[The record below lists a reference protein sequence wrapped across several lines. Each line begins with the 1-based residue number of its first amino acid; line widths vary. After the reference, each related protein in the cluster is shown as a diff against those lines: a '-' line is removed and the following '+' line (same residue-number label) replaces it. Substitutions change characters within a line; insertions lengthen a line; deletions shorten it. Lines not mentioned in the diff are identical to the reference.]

1 MTKRLAI
8 RTATLLFAAL
18 VCGIV
23 LTDRAIDGQ
32 RGNAH
37 HWRMAV
43 ADQVAGCCV
52 AGGERYGFVADL
64 ADSLSARCAH
74 TIDISLDT
82 PIENMLEGMRTG
94 TLDIAVIPA
103 YAKEQFEEYHTESLY
118 TTNYILVMPRWAS
131 SARGINSTEAW
142 KGKRVLSDIS
152 FHHTATFQ
160 QMSTSG
166 VRCDTTLLDGLQM
179 AQRMVSGGADAI
191 ICEPSDAEL
200 IRFLYRDLRAVGTIE
215 EPYEVIL
222 VFADGHTRHEFN
234 RALEEFSLTEDYATM
249 VDIYFGET
257 SVAERFTHL
266 NYRPT
271 RVIDGIS
278 IWDKQLKQI
287 SARVGVD
294 WRLMS
299 AMAYHESRFRNN
311 QVSNRGAVG
320 LMQVTPIVIED
331 LRLEGEYDLSDP
343 STNITLAAKLL
354 RRSSRALGFGDFPAT
369 NDQMAIMVASY
380 NCGIGR
386 TMEAQRLV
394 EVAGGNPHSWSDVS
408 EMFLN
413 MNDAKWVAAND
424 CRVRRFRDARITIAY
439 TNGVMELYDTYCTAI
454 E

>member
-1 MTKRLAI
+1 MTKRRSIRIVLLLAVG
-8 RTATLLFAAL
+8 L
-18 VCGIV
+18 VCGV
-23 LTDRAIDGQ
+23 VVTH
-32 RGNAH
+32 NASGPDSGDES

-43 ADQVAGCCV
+43 AEQVAGCCV
-52 AGGERYGFVADL
+52 AGGERYSFVADL
-64 ADSLSARCAH
+64 TDSLALRCGH
-74 TIDISLDT
+74 TIDISLSAPT
-82 PIENMLEGMRTG
+82 ENILEGLSTG
-94 TLDIAVIPA
+94 SLDIAVIPS
-103 YAKEQFEEYHTESLY
+103 YAKKIFSGYPTESLY

-131 SARGINSTEAW
+131 IAKGINPTEAW
-142 KGKRVLSDIS
+142 KGKRVLSDVA
-152 FHHTATFQ
+152 FHHTATFEA
-160 QMSTSG
+160 MTLSG
-166 VRCDTTLLDGLQM
+166 VRCDTTRLDGLSM
-179 AQRMVSGGADAI
+179 ARQVVAGKADAI

-200 IRFLYRDLRAVGTIE
+200 IRFLYRDLRPVGTVE
-215 EPYEVIL
+215 EPYEVVL
-222 VFADGHTRHEFN
+222 VFANRHTRGEFN
-234 RALEEFSLTEDYATM
+234 RALEEFSLTEEYATM

-278 IWDKQLKQI
+278 VWDKQLRQI
-287 SARVGVD
+287 SSRVGVD

-354 RRSSRALGFGDFPAT
+354 RRSSRALGFGDFPT
-369 NDQMAIMVASY
+369 TDDQMAIMVASY
-380 NCGIGR
+380 NCGISR

-394 EVAGGNPHSWSDVS
+394 EVAGGNPHSWADV
-408 EMFLN
+408 EAMFLN
-413 MNDAKWVAAND
+413 MNDAEWVAAND
-424 CRVRRFRDARITIAY
+424 CRVRRFRDAKITIAY
-439 TNGVMELYDTYCTAI
+439 TNGVMELYNTYCSAI